1 MAVVTSGHD
10 LAAVAFIS
18 CVALDTAN
26 LRRIMNGI
34 DLNCTKINGDSLKGS
49 SINGTVPK
57 IEL

>member
-26 LRRIMNGI
+26 ARRIMNGI
-34 DLNCTKINGDSLKGS
+34 DLNGTKINGDSLKAAAS
-49 SINGTVPK
+49 TARC
-57 IEL
+57 